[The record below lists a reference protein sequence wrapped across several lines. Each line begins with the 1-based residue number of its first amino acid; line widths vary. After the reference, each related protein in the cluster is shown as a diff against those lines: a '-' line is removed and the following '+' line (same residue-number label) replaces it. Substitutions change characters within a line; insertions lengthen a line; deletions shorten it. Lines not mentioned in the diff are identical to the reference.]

1 MTYDFDT
8 RVSRYGTD
16 AAKYAGLTGAPGEL
30 LPFWVA
36 DMDFPAPPEVLD
48 ALQKRVAH
56 GIFGYGD
63 LTGEAYFTP
72 LRNWY
77 RTRFGWKPEREW
89 LVETPG
95 VVFAVYN
102 AVRALTGP
110 NDAVLILEP
119 VYYPFA
125 RAIRDNGRRVAVSKL
140 VLENGRY
147 TVDYDDFERKID
159 EEGVK
164 AFILCSPHNPVGRV
178 WTQDELTRMGEIC
191 LRHGVRVIADEIHAD
206 FVRPGH
212 RHTVF
217 ASISSAFSDCTL
229 TCTAPS
235 KTFNLAGLQCSNI
248 FIQNEELREAFRREV
263 SRTGYGEPNVLGL
276 VACQTA
282 YEYGAPWLEALR
294 AYLEENLAF
303 VRAYLEQHIPKIKLI
318 EPEGT
323 YLLWLDCRA
332 LGLEPKALDEF
343 MYCKAG
349 LWLDDGPL
357 FGAGGEGFQRMN
369 IACPRAALAE
379 AMARLEGAVASI

>member
-323 YLLWLDCRA
+323 YLIWLDCRA

>member
-147 TVDYDDFERKID
+147 SVDYDDFERKID

-323 YLLWLDCRA
+323 YLIWLDCRA